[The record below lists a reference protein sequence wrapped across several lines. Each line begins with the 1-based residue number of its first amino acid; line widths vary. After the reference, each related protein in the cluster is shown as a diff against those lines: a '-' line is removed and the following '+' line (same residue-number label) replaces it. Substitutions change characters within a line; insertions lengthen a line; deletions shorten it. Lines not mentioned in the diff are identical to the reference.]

1 MSKVIKRGEEARELL
16 AAGIKEVVAC
26 VETTLGPCGHNAVLP
41 RYGTPL
47 ITNDGV
53 SIAKDVEVDDPIKSL
68 GVEIAKEIAIKAN
81 DAAGDG
87 TTTSLVLTGA
97 LVDNGLAKGKEFKN
111 LMEVRRGMERAKDR
125 VVEILKDDLAR
136 PVKGK
141 EEIARVA
148 AISLENSELGGRIM
162 EAIDKVG
169 LDGAVTVEES
179 PIDGVHVEVTKGLQF
194 DNGFISPYM
203 VNDPEKQEVV
213 YTNIPILITDKT
225 LSAVNEVLPYMDKLV
240 NNGQKELLIIAESV
254 EGEALA
260 TVLINKV
267 RGIFNGV
274 AVKAPGFG
282 ERKKEILQDLAVAVG
297 TDVISQ
303 SIGLNLESV
312 QIEKLGFAQKV
323 IVSKDKTIIIGGKA
337 NKEDLDLRIGQ
348 LKQELEK
355 TESKHDQEQIKT
367 RISRLSGGVAV
378 IKVGAGTET
387 EARYLK
393 LKIEDAVNATKA
405 AIEEGIVPG
414 GGAALLK
421 ARNKLLMDWPKDD
434 KNNPAFQAGID
445 IVCDSLLAPFC
456 RIASNAGK
464 SAEEITELVGQV
476 ENGIGGYDADV
487 DKVVADV
494 MEAGIID
501 PVKVTRT
508 SLERA
513 VSAVAMLITT
523 ETAIA
528 HVPDKNKE
536 NI

>member
-1 MSKVIKRGEEARELL
+1 
-16 AAGIKEVVAC
+16 
-26 VETTLGPCGHNAVLP
+26 
-41 RYGTPL
+41 L

-53 SIAKDVEVDDPIKSL
+53 SIAKDVEVEDPIKSL

-97 LVDNGLAKGKEFKN
+97 LVDNGLVKGKEFKN
-111 LMEVRRGMERAKDR
+111 LMEVKRGMERAKDK
-125 VVEILKDDLAR
+125 VVDILKNELAR
-136 PVKGK
+136 PVNGK
-141 EEIARVA
+141 DEISKVA
-148 AISLENSELGGRIM
+148 SISLENPELGAKIM

-179 PIDGVHVEVTKGLQF
+179 PIEGVNVEVTVGLQF
-194 DNGFISPYM
+194 DNGYISPYM
-203 VNDPEKQEVV
+203 VSDQEKQEVV
-213 YTNIPILITDKT
+213 YTNVPILITDKT
-225 LSAVNEVLPYMDKLV
+225 LSALNEVLPYMEKLIQDS
-240 NNGQKELLIIAESV
+240 QKQLLIIAENV
-254 EGEALA
+254 EGEAL
-260 TVLINKV
+260 TTLLINKV

-282 ERKKEILQDLAVAVG
+282 ERKKEILQDLAIAVG

-303 SIGLNLESV
+303 SVGLNLESV
-312 QIEKLGFAQKV
+312 QVDKLGYAQKV
-323 IVSKDKTIIIGGKA
+323 IVTKDKTIIIGGRA
-337 NKEDLDLRIGQ
+337 SKEDLDLRIGQ
-348 LKQELEK
+348 LKQDLEK
-355 TESKHDQEQIKT
+355 TDSKHDQEQIKA

-414 GGAALLK
+414 GGAAFLK

-445 IVCDSLLAPFC
+445 IVCDALLAPFS
-456 RIASNAGK
+456 RIAMNAGK
-464 SAEEITELVGQV
+464 NHEEIVELISQV
-476 ENGIGGYDADV
+476 ENGVGGYDANV
-487 DKVVADV
+487 DKVVVDV

-528 HVPDKNKE
+528 YVPDKNKE